1 MGSAGLQG
9 HYTSYKECLIKE
21 CQHDRQD
28 ALDWLNRESH
38 RGHMMPYVFF
48 KKMSENRR
56 IELLHGYNSRHSR
69 DRIRIHLHLT
79 SPQAFRLV
87 LVVFTLLDLGN
98 SAIGAFCFSL
108 FPCFDAGCWWALRFL
123 PRLLHSDRA
132 CRQDVCRVEH
142 VEISSDDVMADAGQ
156 V

>member
-1 MGSAGLQG
+1 
-9 HYTSYKECLIKE
+9 
-21 CQHDRQD
+21 
-28 ALDWLNRESH
+28 
-38 RGHMMPYVFF
+38 MMPYVFF

-108 FPCFDAGCWWALRFL
+108 FPCFDAGC
-123 PRLLHSDRA
+123 
-132 CRQDVCRVEH
+132 
-142 VEISSDDVMADAGQ
+142 
-156 V
+156 